1 MSKPCLTL
9 AEIDE
14 QSVVELPER
23 QLLAV
28 AVGAGGLAGVAVAI
42 DTVSVPIDVNV
53 EDNQICVNVAAVVA
67 AAGCAD

>member
-28 AVGAGGLAGVAVAI
+28 AVGVGGLVGVAVAV
-42 DTVSVPIDVNV
+42 DNVNVPIDVNV

-67 AAGCAD
+67 AAGCD

>member
-1 MSKPCLTL
+1 MGPQSPPSTL
-9 AEIDE
+9 GDG

-28 AVGAGGLAGVAVAI
+28 AVGVGGLAGVAVAV
-42 DTVSVPIDVNV
+42 DNVNVPIDVNV

-67 AAGCAD
+67 AAGCD

>member
-28 AVGAGGLAGVAVAI
+28 AVGVGGLAGVAVAI
-42 DTVSVPIDVNV
+42 DNVNVPIDVNV

-67 AAGCAD
+67 AAGCD

>member
-28 AVGAGGLAGVAVAI
+28 AVGVGGLAGVAVAI
-42 DTVSVPIDVNV
+42 DNVNVPITV

-67 AAGCAD
+67 AAGCD

>member
-9 AEIDE
+9 AEIDD

-28 AVGAGGLAGVAVAI
+28 AVGVGGLAGVAVAV
-42 DTVSVPIDVNV
+42 DNVNVPIDVNV

-67 AAGCAD
+67 AAGCD

>member
-28 AVGAGGLAGVAVAI
+28 AVGVGGLAGVAVAV
-42 DTVSVPIDVNV
+42 DNVNVPIDVNV

-67 AAGCAD
+67 AAGCD